1 MERHSEHEKLQ
12 KLMRSYVPEF
22 AYEPGGKDAGS
33 VLTDLCGDMMASC
46 EERYE
51 GVIDKHRI
59 QYLNLFDGLIREPVS
74 ASRGYVQFQPVEG
87 YEGLVPVP
95 KGTRVLASGDQGEE
109 LVFSAEHGITATDV
123 HPELIVVTDREL
135 GKIVKKEYRQ
145 EEPFT
150 AFGIEGTNSTTHR
163 LYLCFEQ
170 LFDGLP
176 ELDLRVHVKAAG
188 EKAREEL
195 LSAFTSSDFCWSI
208 LEPDGEECVFPV
220 AERDGDAVHLKL
232 SPYIPQKTRL
242 GQKEGYY
249 LALTCIGE
257 MKKLYLQGLSVSL
270 SREGKAPGEIRLNGN
285 PELGTSFYP
294 FGKPLGLYNETVFED
309 EEVLSR
315 RGAKLKLSFRLDYR
329 LHEERPEVPEL
340 DLEYKAIMK
349 KPKKPLSVRA
359 AEVLAEDAVWEY
371 RSLVG
376 WKPLFREPH
385 RRSMFNGSTEGAVA
399 LEFTCPE
406 DMADYEEN
414 GEGRIRVRLLQAE
427 NIYKMP
433 AVYKCPMISVPTL
446 SYSYEEAPK
455 EPDGVVTC
463 NNFDEQ
469 DITESLKAGGGTLL
483 FYETENRQRTM
494 YLGFDRSMAGLP
506 FSLYFDIENY
516 GDRPVRFR
524 TEYLT
529 EQGFLPVR
537 TEDYTEGFCG
547 SGNLLLMIPQ
557 DAVRRKLYGYE
568 GYFIRFINENK
579 ENPEYE
585 LPLIR
590 GIYPNMVRV
599 VNVNT
604 VTEEFYLDNLED
616 AVSIQLSQQNLL
628 KARVEVLESHGEE
641 RIYVEWKP
649 GNPICD
655 SGRICQLDMASG
667 ELQFRKH
674 AFAGYPVPEDGP
686 QIRVSHSNYGGSK
699 ANVPA
704 DRIRVPG
711 TAIRYLAG
719 VTNPFPTYGGY
730 DGYTEETTMDLVAGM
745 LRTRGRAVTESS
757 FFDMISQAAYGVRKV
772 RCCNHTD
779 AQGNREDDSVT
790 IAVLVEEYEKGAH
803 VFSGVKRQ
811 IRERLLADSALTASG
826 KMLTLIQPHFIR
838 MNVRVWMERES
849 MEQAYELQQETLGL
863 IRTFLNPLEGGMAGK
878 GWEIGELPTPA
889 QLTAFLRTRI
899 EHSGISRMVMTA
911 LLDGREVAV
920 DESFYE
926 NRKDPFAMAVSG
938 EHMVYIEVSAC

>member
-1 MERHSEHEKLQ
+1 MEKYSENEELQ

-33 VLTDLCGDMMASC
+33 VLTDLCGEMLRAC
-46 EERYE
+46 EERYQ

-59 QYLNLFDGLIREPVS
+59 QYLNLFDGFIREPVS
-74 ASRGYVQFQPVEG
+74 ASRGYVQFLPVEG
-87 YEGLVPVP
+87 YEGMVSIP
-95 KGTRVLASGDQGEE
+95 KGTRVLATGDRGEE
-109 LVFSAEHGITATDV
+109 LVFSTEHGITAVDV
-123 HPELIVVTDREL
+123 QPELIVVTDREL
-135 GKIVKKEYRQ
+135 GRIVRKEYQ
-145 EEPFT
+145 KEEPFT
-150 AFGIEGTNSTTHR
+150 AFGTEGINSASHR

-170 LFDGLP
+170 LFDGLK
-176 ELDLRVHVKAAG
+176 ELDLRIFVEASG

-195 LSAFTSSDFCWSI
+195 LNAFTSPNFCWSV
-208 LEPDGEECVFPV
+208 LEPDGEEHIFPV
-220 AERDGDAVHLKL
+220 AEREDHAVHLRL
-232 SPYIPQKTRL
+232 EHYIPQKTRV

-249 LALTCIGE
+249 LVLTCLGE
-257 MKKLYLQGLSVSL
+257 LPRLYLQGLSVSL
-270 SREGKAPGEIRLNGN
+270 ARDDKTPDEIRLNGN
-285 PELGTSFYP
+285 PEFGASFYP

-309 EEVLSR
+309 EEVLNR
-315 RGAKLKLSFRLDYR
+315 RGARVKLSFRLDYR
-329 LHEERPEVPEL
+329 LHEERPEIPEL

-371 RSLVG
+371 RSFTG
-376 WKPLFREPH
+376 WKPLFREAH
-385 RRSMFNGSTEGAVA
+385 RRAMFNGSTEGAVT
-399 LEFTCPE
+399 LEFVCPE

-414 GEGRIRVRLLQAE
+414 GGGRIRVRLLQAE

-433 AVYKCPMISVPTL
+433 AVYKCPVISVPTF
-446 SYSYEEAPK
+446 SYSYGEAPK
-455 EPDGVVTC
+455 EPERVLTC
-463 NNFDEQ
+463 NNFEEQ
-469 DITESLKAGGGTLL
+469 DITENLKSGGGTLL

-529 EQGFLPVR
+529 EQGFLPMR

-547 SGNLLLMIPQ
+547 SGNLLMMIPQ
-557 DAVRRKLYGYE
+557 DAVKKNLYGYE
-568 GYFIRFINENK
+568 GYFIRLIRESK
-579 ENPEYE
+579 ETPEYE

-616 AVSIQLSQQNLL
+616 TAVIQLSQQNLL
-628 KARVEVLESHGEE
+628 KARVEVLEQQGEE
-641 RIYVEWKP
+641 RVYVEWKP
-649 GNPICD
+649 GNPIYE

-667 ELQFRKH
+667 ELRFRKH
-674 AFAGYPVPEDGP
+674 AFAGYPVPEEGP
-686 QIRVSHSNYGGSK
+686 QIRVSHSNYGGSR

-704 DRIRVPG
+704 DRIQVPG

-730 DGYTEETTMDLVAGM
+730 DGYTEETTMELVAGM
-745 LRTRGRAVTESS
+745 LRTRGRAVTERG
-757 FFDMISQAAYGVRKV
+757 FFDLISQAAYGVRKI

-779 AQGNREDDSVT
+779 SRGNREESSVT
-790 IAVLVEEYEKGAH
+790 VAVLVEEYEKGAH

-826 KMLTLIQPHFIR
+826 KTLTLIQPHFIR

-849 MEQAYELQQETLGL
+849 MEQAYELQQETLKL
-863 IRTFLNPLEGGMAGK
+863 IRRFLDPLEGGMAGK
-878 GWEIGELPTPA
+878 GWEIGELPTPV
-889 QLTAFLRTRI
+889 QLTAFLRTHI

-911 LLDGREVAV
+911 LVDGREVAA

-926 NRKDPFAMAVSG
+926 NQRDPFAMAVSG

>member
-1 MERHSEHEKLQ
+1 MEKYSANEKLQ

-33 VLTDLCGDMMASC
+33 VLTDLGSEMLASC
-46 EERYE
+46 EERYQ

-59 QYLNLFDGLIREPVS
+59 QYLNLFDGLIREPIS
-74 ASRGYVQFQPVEG
+74 ASRGYVQFRPVEG
-87 YEGLVPVP
+87 YEGLVSIPR
-95 KGTRVLASGDQGEE
+95 GTRVLATGDKGEE
-109 LVFSAEHGITATDV
+109 LVYSAEHGITATDV

-135 GKIVKKEYRQ
+135 GKIVKKEYR
-145 EEPFT
+145 EKEAFT
-150 AFGIEGTNSTTHR
+150 AFGTEGTNSTRHR
-163 LYLCFEQ
+163 LYLCLEQ
-170 LFDGLP
+170 LFDGLT
-176 ELDLRVHVKAAG
+176 ELDLRIYAETSG
-188 EKAREEL
+188 DKAREEL
-195 LSAFTSSDFCWSI
+195 LTAVTSQDFCWSI
-208 LEPDGEECVFPV
+208 LEPEGEERIFQTV
-220 AERDGDAVHLKL
+220 ERDGDAVRLRMEH
-232 SPYIPQKTRL
+232 YIPQKIRM

-249 LALTCIGE
+249 LALTCLGE
-257 MKKLYLQGLSVSL
+257 LPKLYLRGISVSMG
-270 SREGKAPGEIRLNGN
+270 RKGKAPEEIRLNGN
-285 PELGTSFYP
+285 PEFGTSFYP

-309 EEVLSR
+309 GEVLSR
-315 RGAKLKLSFRLDYR
+315 RGARVKLSFRLDYR

-359 AEVLAEDAVWEY
+359 AEVLAEDTVWEY
-371 RSLVG
+371 RSYAG
-376 WKPLFREPH
+376 WKPLFREAH
-385 RRSMFNGSTEGAVA
+385 RRSMFNGSTEGAVT
-399 LEFTCPE
+399 LEFLCPE

-433 AVYKCPMISVPTL
+433 AVYKCPVISAPTF
-446 SYSYEEAPK
+446 SYSYKEAPK
-455 EPDGVVTC
+455 EPDCVLTC
-463 NNFDEQ
+463 NNFEEQ
-469 DITESLKAGGGTLL
+469 DITEELKAGGGTLL

-506 FSLYFDIENY
+506 LSLYFDIENY
-516 GDRPVRFR
+516 GDRPIRFR

-557 DAVRRKLYGYE
+557 DAVRKKLYGYE

-579 ENPEYE
+579 ENPEYG

-604 VTEEFYLDNLED
+604 VTEEFYLDSLED
-616 AVSIQLSQQNLL
+616 AVTIQLSQQNLL
-628 KARVEVLESHGEE
+628 KARVEVLEQQGEE
-641 RIYVEWKP
+641 RAYVEWKP
-649 GNPICD
+649 GNPIYER
-655 SGRICQLDMASG
+655 GRICQLDMASG
-667 ELQFRKH
+667 ELKFRKH
-674 AFAGYPVPEDGP
+674 AFADYPVSEEGP
-686 QIRVSHSNYGGSK
+686 QIRVSHSNYGGSR

-711 TAIRYLAG
+711 TAIRYLAE

-745 LRTRGRAVTESS
+745 LRTRSRAVTEKD
-757 FFDMISQAAYGVRKV
+757 FFDIISQAAYGVRKI

-779 AQGNREDDSVT
+779 SMGNREYGSVT
-790 IAVLVEEYEKGAH
+790 VAVLVEEYEKGAH
-803 VFSGVKRQ
+803 VFSSVKRQ
-811 IRERLLADSALTASG
+811 IRERLLVDSALTASG
-826 KMLTLIQPHFIR
+826 KTLTLIQPHFIR
-838 MNVRVWMERES
+838 MNVRVWLERES
-849 MEQAYELQQETLGL
+849 MEQAYELQQKTLDL
-863 IRTFLNPLEGGMAGK
+863 IRTFLDPLEGGMAGN

-899 EHSGISRMVMTA
+899 EDSGISRMVMTA
-911 LLDGREVAV
+911 LVDGKETAV

-926 NRKDPFAMAVSG
+926 NRKDPFAMAVRG